1 MIIRRASEVALLLV
15 GLGGCVILFG
25 YRASI
30 EHTVTNSLE
39 IDHEFRSAGAS
50 IRRFEVL
57 QHRQPSAKEA
67 SELFTSA
74 AQGRY
79 ELNLSSDTSICDQ
92 NSAAYRTLKAA
103 PYVVWT
109 WRGEWA
115 ECFSPTLAASTL
127 ITSSEEYAL
136 LGSVGR
142 DEGALG
148 VLILLCFGSSGWLWR
163 KRPARLG

>member
-1 MIIRRASEVALLLV
+1 MIIRRVSAVALLLV
-15 GLGGCVILFG
+15 GLCGCVILFG
-25 YRASI
+25 YRAGI

-39 IDHEFRSAGAS
+39 IDREFRSAGAS
-50 IRRFEVL
+50 IRKFELL

-67 SELFTSA
+67 SALLNYA

-79 ELNLSSDTSICDQ
+79 ELNLSSDASICDQ
-92 NSAAYRTLKAA
+92 SSAAYRTLKAA

-127 ITSSEEYAL
+127 VMSPKQYAL

-142 DEGALG
+142 DEASLG
-148 VLILLCFGSSGWLWR
+148 VLILLCFGSSVWLWR
-163 KRPARLG
+163 KRSARVG